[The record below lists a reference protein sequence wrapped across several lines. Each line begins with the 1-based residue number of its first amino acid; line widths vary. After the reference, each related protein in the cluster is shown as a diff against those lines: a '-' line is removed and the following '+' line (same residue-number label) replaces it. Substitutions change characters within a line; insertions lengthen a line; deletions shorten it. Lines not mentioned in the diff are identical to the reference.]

1 MTGFGRGGF
10 TIGEESYTVE
20 VRALNHRYLDIKV
33 RMPERFFPLEAK
45 VREVIKKGF
54 SRGTFNIYV
63 SVVSGP
69 AEEALEV
76 NIPLARKYL
85 EAEVKLKK
93 KLGLSGDV
101 DVPLLL
107 RLRDILTSARREED
121 LEGDWKAFNQGLKT
135 ALAQLLEMRQ
145 TEGEALKKDILSRLE
160 VIELLLAKIEERVPE
175 VVARHKER
183 LTEEM
188 ERLTEQMKPLI
199 GDKVDETRLVTEAA
213 IFAERTDTSEEIVRF
228 KSHIKRMRDY
238 LVLSE
243 PVGRRLDFLCQEML
257 REAST
262 VASKSNDAGITQ
274 TIVEIKGE
282 LEKVREQVQNIE

>member
-93 KLGLSGDV
+93 KLGLSGEV